1 MEKLLTIYCLNDYNY
16 CYVYFS
22 FFRHLVNYYKIFGG
36 LLSNM
41 TINRRNVFY
50 SIILLLFLQNTQSVF
65 KQIFRNF

>member
-41 TINRRNVFY
+41 TINRRNVF
-50 SIILLLFLQNTQSVF
+50 LFNHTFAVF
-65 KQIFRNF
+65 AKYTICF